1 MHRRFGLVLVAA
13 SILVGVVVYGA
24 YVAVVNRGAIS
35 PVSQRVS
42 ATPGSPTRIVA
53 PTTKVPARPQPRPTS
68 TTPPATPTPTP
79 LPLGL
84 VEVTS
89 FCFVFETSS
98 EGEKVQM
105 QGVWTTTA
113 VYVKRTT
120 TGADGSTAE
129 VEAYYV
135 DGTLYINQA
144 GGGQK
149 SQFDARQ
156 DRVLEALGVFDF
168 NRLLQ
173 EAQAA
178 GELSL
183 TPVGAAE
190 VRGVACTKYEFQD
203 RGSRAVGKGFLYL
216 GRADGLVYRLE
227 DATAGTF
234 LEYWDYNADVDIEP
248 PI

>member
-1 MHRRFGLVLVAA
+1 MYRRLGLVLVAA
-13 SILVGVVVYGA
+13 SILIGAVIYGVCAIGTDRA
-24 YVAVVNRGAIS
+24 GVALI
-35 PVSQRVS
+35 PQRVT
-42 ATPGSPTRIVA
+42 ATPTQPTATASLPTRPLPSPTA
-53 PTTKVPARPQPRPTS
+53 TTL
-68 TTPPATPTPTP
+68 PATPTPTP

-84 VEVTS
+84 VQVTS
-89 FCFVFETSS
+89 FRFVFETSS

-105 QGVWTTTA
+105 QGVWSTTA

-120 TGADGSTAE
+120 TGADGSTTE
-129 VEAYYV
+129 VEVYYV
-135 DGTLYINQA
+135 DGTLYVNQA
-144 GGGQK
+144 SGGQQ
-149 SQFDARQ
+149 SRFDARQ

-183 TPVGAAE
+183 TPVGLAE
-190 VRGVACTKYEFQD
+190 IRGVACTKYEFLD
-203 RGSRAVGKGFLYL
+203 RGSGTMSQGVLYL
-216 GRADGLVYRLE
+216 GRDDGLIYRLE
-227 DATAGTF
+227 DANGGTF